1 LSATTF
7 LEGYVMPEII
17 EVGERPYVALRGK
30 VPMGGIPAFADR
42 MGEVV
47 DWLAAREI
55 APNDAP
61 FFKYDVVD
69 MEHGLVMEVGFPVDD
84 LHSGEGEI
92 VTGVLP
98 AGRYA
103 TVTHHGHP
111 EGLMAATRDLLAWA
125 AEQGLE
131 WDADGD
137 HWVARLE
144 ISRSDPREVPDM
156 NDWVTDLQFK
166 LKD

>member
-1 LSATTF
+1 
-7 LEGYVMPEII
+7 MPEI
-17 EVGERPYVALRGK
+17 VKRAERPYVALRGT
-30 VPMGGIPAFADR
+30 VPMDGIAAFADR

-47 DWLAAREI
+47 SWLAAHEI

-69 MEHGLVMEVGFPVDD
+69 MDAGLVLEIGFPVDD
-84 LHSGEGEI
+84 PHHGEGEI

-103 TVTHHGHP
+103 SVTHHGHP
-111 EGLMAATRDLLAWA
+111 DGLLGATRDLLDWA
-125 AEQGLE
+125 AAEGLE

-137 HWVARLE
+137 HWASRLE
-144 ISRSDPREVPDM
+144 IYRSDPREVPDL
-156 NDWVTDLQFK
+156 NDWVTDLEFK

>member
-1 LSATTF
+1 
-7 LEGYVMPEII
+7 MPEIV
-17 EVGERPYVALRGK
+17 ELEERPYVALRGK
-30 VPMGGIPAFADR
+30 VPMDGISAFADR
-42 MGEVV
+42 MREVV
-47 DWLAAREI
+47 DWLAAKEI

-69 MEHGLVMEVGFPVDD
+69 MESELTLEIGFPVDD

-103 TVTHHGHP
+103 TVTHRGSP
-111 EGLMAATRDLLAWA
+111 ASLVDATRDLLAWA
-125 AEQGLE
+125 DEQGLV

-137 HWVARLE
+137 RWTARLE
-144 ISRSDPREVPDM
+144 IYHSNPREVPDP

>member
-1 LSATTF
+1 
-7 LEGYVMPEII
+7 MPEIV
-17 EVGERPYVALRGK
+17 ELEERPYVALRGK
-30 VPMGGIPAFADR
+30 VPMDGISAFADR
-42 MGEVV
+42 MREVV
-47 DWLAAREI
+47 DWLAAKEI

-69 MEHGLVMEVGFPVDD
+69 MESELTLEIGFPVDD

-111 EGLMAATRDLLAWA
+111 ASLVDATRDLLAWA
-125 AEQGLE
+125 DEQGLV
-131 WDADGD
+131 WDAEGD
-137 HWVARLE
+137 RWAARLE
-144 ISRSDPREVPDM
+144 IYHSNPREVPDM

>member
-1 LSATTF
+1 
-7 LEGYVMPEII
+7 MPEIV
-17 EVGERPYVALRGK
+17 ELEERPYVALRGK
-30 VPMGGIPAFADR
+30 VRMDGISAFADR
-42 MGEVV
+42 LREVV
-47 DWLAAREI
+47 DWLAAKEI

-69 MEHGLVMEVGFPVDD
+69 MESELTLEIGFPVDD
-84 LHSGEGEI
+84 LRSGEGEI

-111 EGLMAATRDLLAWA
+111 AGLVDATGDLLAWA
-125 AEQGLE
+125 DEQGLV
-131 WDADGD
+131 WDAEGD
-137 HWVARLE
+137 HWTARLE
-144 ISRSDPREVPDM
+144 IYHSNPREVPDM

>member
-1 LSATTF
+1 
-7 LEGYVMPEII
+7 MPEIV
-17 EVGERPYVALRGK
+17 ELAERPYVALRGK
-30 VPMGGIPAFADR
+30 VAMNGIGAFADR
-42 MGEVV
+42 MREVV
-47 DWLAAREI
+47 DWLAAHEI

-69 MEHGLVMEVGFPVDD
+69 MESGLVLEIGFPVDD
-84 LHSGEGEI
+84 LHHGEGEI

-103 TVTHHGHP
+103 SADYHGHP
-111 EGLMAATRDLLAWA
+111 DGLMAATRDLLAWA
-125 AEQGLE
+125 DEQGLE

-137 HWVARLE
+137 NWTARLE
-144 ISRSDPREVPDM
+144 IYKSDPREVPNMD
-156 NDWVTDLQFK
+156 DWDTELQFK

>member
-1 LSATTF
+1 
-7 LEGYVMPEII
+7 MPDIVEL
-17 EVGERPYVALRGK
+17 GERPYVALRGK
-30 VPMGGIPAFADR
+30 VAMTEISAFADR
-42 MGEVV
+42 MREVV

-69 MEHGLVMEVGFPVDD
+69 MEAGLVLEIGFPVDD

-103 TVTHHGHP
+103 TTTYHGHP
-111 EGLMAATRDLLAWA
+111 DGLVDATRDLLAWA
-125 AEQGLE
+125 DDKGLE

-137 HWVARLE
+137 RWTARLE
-144 ISRSDPREVPDM
+144 VYKSDPREVPNM
-156 NDWVTDLQFK
+156 ADWDTELQFK

>member
-1 LSATTF
+1 
-7 LEGYVMPEII
+7 MPEIV
-17 EVGERPYVALRGK
+17 ELGERPYVALRGK
-30 VPMGGIPAFADR
+30 VAMDGIAAFADR

-47 DWLAAREI
+47 DWLAAKEI

-69 MEHGLVMEVGFPVDD
+69 MEAGLVMEIGFPVDD

-103 TVTHHGHP
+103 TATHHGHP
-111 EGLMAATRDLLAWA
+111 DGLRDATGDLLDWG
-125 AEQGLE
+125 AEQGVE
-131 WDADGD
+131 WDATGD
-137 HWVARLE
+137 HWTARLE
-144 ISRSDPREVPDM
+144 VYRSDPREVPDM

>member
-1 LSATTF
+1 
-7 LEGYVMPEII
+7 MPEIV
-17 EVGERPYVALRGK
+17 ELAERPYVALRGK
-30 VPMGGIPAFADR
+30 VAMNGIGAFADR
-42 MGEVV
+42 MREVV
-47 DWLAAREI
+47 DWLAAHEI

-69 MEHGLVMEVGFPVDD
+69 MESGLVMEIGFPVDD
-84 LHSGEGEI
+84 LHHGEGEI

-103 TVTHHGHP
+103 SADYHGHP
-111 EGLMAATRDLLAWA
+111 DGLMAATRDLLAWA
-125 AEQGLE
+125 DEQGHE

-137 HWVARLE
+137 NWTARLE
-144 ISRSDPREVPDM
+144 IYKSDPREVPNMD
-156 NDWVTDLQFK
+156 DWDTELQFK

>member
-1 LSATTF
+1 
-7 LEGYVMPEII
+7 MPEIV
-17 EVGERPYVALRGK
+17 ELGERPYVALRGT
-30 VPMGGIPAFADR
+30 VAMDGIAAFADR
-42 MGEVV
+42 MREVV
-47 DWLAAREI
+47 DWLAAKEI

-69 MEHGLVMEVGFPVDD
+69 MEAGLTLEIGFPVDD

-92 VTGVLP
+92 VTGVIP

-103 TVTHHGHP
+103 TSTYHGHP
-111 EGLMAATRDLLAWA
+111 DGLVQATGDLLAWGE
-125 AEQGLE
+125 EQGVE
-131 WDADGD
+131 WDATGD
-137 HWVARLE
+137 HWTARLE
-144 ISRSDPREVPDM
+144 VYRSDPREVPDM

>member
-1 LSATTF
+1 
-7 LEGYVMPEII
+7 MPEIVQ
-17 EVGERPYVALRGK
+17 VGERPYVALRGK
-30 VPMGGIPAFADR
+30 VAMDGIGAFAGR
-42 MGEVV
+42 MSEVI

-69 MEHGLVMEVGFPVDD
+69 MDTGLVMEIGFPVDD
-84 LHSGEGEI
+84 VHPGEGEI

-111 EGLMAATRDLLAWA
+111 DGLLEATRALLDWA
-125 AEQGLE
+125 SAEGLE
-131 WDADGD
+131 WDAEGD
-137 HWVARLE
+137 TWTARLE
-144 ISRSDPREVPDM
+144 IYKSDPREVPNMD
-156 NDWVTDLQFK
+156 DWDTELQFK

>member
-1 LSATTF
+1 
-7 LEGYVMPEII
+7 MPEIV

-30 VPMGGIPAFADR
+30 VPMDGIAAFADR

-47 DWLAAREI
+47 DWLAAKEI

-69 MEHGLVMEVGFPVDD
+69 MEQGLVMEIGFPVDD
-84 LHSGEGEI
+84 VHSGEGEI

-103 TVTHHGHP
+103 SSEYHGHP
-111 EGLMAATRDLLAWA
+111 DGLRQATADLLAWA
-125 AEQGLE
+125 DAEGHE
-131 WDADGD
+131 FDADGNQ
-137 HWVARLE
+137 WVARLE
-144 ISRSDPREVPDM
+144 IYKSDPREVPDM
-156 NDWVTDLQFK
+156 NDWDTELQFK

>member
-1 LSATTF
+1 
-7 LEGYVMPEII
+7 MPDIVEL
-17 EVGERPYVALRGK
+17 GERPYVALRGK
-30 VPMGGIPAFADR
+30 VAMTEISAFADR
-42 MGEVV
+42 MREVI

-69 MEHGLVMEVGFPVDD
+69 MEAGLVLEIGFPVDD

-103 TVTHHGHP
+103 STTYHGHP
-111 EGLMAATRDLLAWA
+111 DGLVDATRDLLAWA
-125 AEQGLE
+125 DDKGLE

-137 HWVARLE
+137 RWTARLE
-144 ISRSDPREVPDM
+144 IYKSDPREVPNM
-156 NDWVTDLQFK
+156 ADWDTELQFK

>member
-1 LSATTF
+1 
-7 LEGYVMPEII
+7 MPEIV
-17 EVGERPYVALRGK
+17 ELAERPYVALRGK
-30 VPMGGIPAFADR
+30 VAMAGIPAFADR
-42 MGEVV
+42 LGEVV
-47 DWLAAREI
+47 SWLVAHEI

-69 MEHGLVMEVGFPVDD
+69 MEAGLVMEIGFPVDD
-84 LHSGEGEI
+84 LRHGEGEI

-111 EGLMAATRDLLAWA
+111 DGLLGVTSDLLAWA
-125 AEQGLE
+125 DEQGLK
-131 WDADGD
+131 WDAYGNN
-137 HWVARLE
+137 WAARLE
-144 ISRSDPREVPDM
+144 IYKSDPREVPDL
-156 NDWVTDLQFK
+156 NDWDTELQFK

>member
-1 LSATTF
+1 
-7 LEGYVMPEII
+7 MPEIV
-17 EVGERPYVALRGK
+17 EVQERPYVALRGK
-30 VPMGGIPAFADR
+30 VAMDGLAAFADR
-42 MGEVV
+42 LREVI
-47 DWLAAREI
+47 DWLAAKEI

-69 MEHGLVMEVGFPVDD
+69 MEHELTLEIGFPVDD

-111 EGLMAATRDLLAWA
+111 DTLVRATADLLAWGA
-125 AEQGLE
+125 DQGLE

-137 HWVARLE
+137 RWTSRLE
-144 ISRSDPREVPDM
+144 IYRSDPREVPDM

>member
-1 LSATTF
+1 
-7 LEGYVMPEII
+7 MPEIV
-17 EVGERPYVALRGK
+17 ELAERPYVALRGK
-30 VPMGGIPAFADR
+30 VAMNGIGAFADR
-42 MGEVV
+42 MREVI
-47 DWLAAREI
+47 DWLAAHEI

-69 MEHGLVMEVGFPVDD
+69 MESGLVMEIGFPVDD
-84 LHSGEGEI
+84 LHHGEGEI

-103 TVTHHGHP
+103 SADYHGHP
-111 EGLMAATRDLLAWA
+111 DGLMAATRDLLAWA
-125 AEQGLE
+125 DEQGLE

-137 HWVARLE
+137 NWTARLE
-144 ISRSDPREVPDM
+144 IYKSDPREVPNMD
-156 NDWVTDLQFK
+156 DWDTELQFK

>member
-1 LSATTF
+1 
-7 LEGYVMPEII
+7 MPEIV
-17 EVGERPYVALRGK
+17 ELAERPYVALRGK
-30 VPMGGIPAFADR
+30 VAMNAIGAFADR
-42 MGEVV
+42 MREVV
-47 DWLAAREI
+47 DWLAAHEI

-69 MEHGLVMEVGFPVDD
+69 MESGLVMEIGFPVDD
-84 LHSGEGEI
+84 LHHGEGEI

-103 TVTHHGHP
+103 SADYHGHP
-111 EGLMAATRDLLAWA
+111 DGLMAATRDLLAWA
-125 AEQGLE
+125 DEQGLE

-137 HWVARLE
+137 NWTARLE
-144 ISRSDPREVPDM
+144 IYKSDPREVPNMD
-156 NDWVTDLQFK
+156 DWDTELQFK

>member
-1 LSATTF
+1 
-7 LEGYVMPEII
+7 MPEIV
-17 EVGERPYVALRGK
+17 EVGERPYVALRSK
-30 VPMGGIPAFADR
+30 VAMDGIAAFADR
-42 MGEVV
+42 MREVI

-69 MEHGLVMEVGFPVDD
+69 MEAGLVMEIGFPVDD
-84 LHSGEGEI
+84 LHHGEGEI

-103 TVTHHGHP
+103 SVNYHGHP
-111 EGLMAATRDLLAWA
+111 DGLLNATRDLLDWA
-125 AEQGLE
+125 AAEGLE
-131 WDADGD
+131 WDAHGD
-137 HWVARLE
+137 NWTARLE
-144 ISRSDPREVPDM
+144 IYKSDPREVPDM
-156 NDWVTDLQFK
+156 ADWDTELQFK

>member
-1 LSATTF
+1 
-7 LEGYVMPEII
+7 MPEIV
-17 EVGERPYVALRGK
+17 ELGERPYVALRGT
-30 VPMGGIPAFADR
+30 VPMDGIAAFADR
-42 MGEVV
+42 LREVI

-69 MEHGLVMEVGFPVDD
+69 MEHELTMEIGFPVDD
-84 LHSGEGEI
+84 EHSGEGEI

-103 TVTHHGHP
+103 TVTYHGHP
-111 EGLMAATRDLLAWA
+111 DGLVKATGALLDWGAA
-125 AEQGLE
+125 QGVE
-131 WDADGD
+131 WDAEGD
-137 HWVARLE
+137 NWAARLE
-144 ISRSDPREVPDM
+144 IYRSDPREVPNMD
-156 NDWVTDLQFK
+156 DWVTDLQFK

>member
-1 LSATTF
+1 
-7 LEGYVMPEII
+7 MPEIV

-30 VPMGGIPAFADR
+30 VAMDGIAAFADR
-42 MGEVV
+42 LREVI
-47 DWLAAREI
+47 DWLAAKEI

-69 MEHGLVMEVGFPVDD
+69 MEAGLVLEIGFPVDD

-103 TVTHHGHP
+103 QVRYHGHP
-111 EGLMAATRDLLAWA
+111 DGLLGATRDLLAWGE
-125 AEQGLE
+125 EQGVE
-131 WDADGD
+131 WDANGD
-137 HWVARLE
+137 HWTARLE
-144 ISRSDPREVPDM
+144 IYRSDPREVPDM
-156 NDWVTDLQFK
+156 NDWDTDLQFK